1 MEGHVK
7 ALGILHIVF
16 GALGVI
22 GALVV
27 LLIFGG
33 AAAIVD
39 MNADRH
45 DADIAVPIIGT
56 VGGAIAILIFVLSV
70 PGIIVGVGL
79 YGLQPWSRILGIVLS
94 ALDLVHVPIGT
105 AIGIYGLWVLL
116 HSETERLFQPRHAVA
131 FR

>member
-39 MNADRH
+39 MTRA
-45 DADIAVPIIGT
+45 AGT
-56 VGGAIAILIFVLSV
+56 TVHTGRVVTMHAAPGNEDLFSLHVNFLKGRPVIRGKLIN
-70 PGIIVGVGL
+70 
-79 YGLQPWSRILGIVLS
+79 
-94 ALDLVHVPIGT
+94 HT
-105 AIGIYGLWVLL
+105 LL
-116 HSETERLFQPRHAVA
+116 L
-131 FR
+131 